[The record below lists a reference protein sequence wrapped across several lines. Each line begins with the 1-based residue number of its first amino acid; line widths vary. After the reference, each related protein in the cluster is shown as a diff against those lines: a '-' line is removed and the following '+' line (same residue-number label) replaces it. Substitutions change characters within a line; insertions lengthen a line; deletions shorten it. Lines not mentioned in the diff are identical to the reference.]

1 MDRRFERRD
10 ETCFLGAGVS
20 TSSVKTASNAP
31 FSGPFPLRIALGIAT
46 AGRPLI
52 LAETLREIAGQ
63 THLPDKVFVCPA
75 ADSDFDAA
83 GAASLPYPLRVV
95 KSRRGLTAQRNA
107 ILDAAHGFDIVV
119 FFDDDFFAA
128 PTYLAE
134 LERCFAADP
143 TVVAISGHVIA
154 DGVKGPGLEVNV
166 ARAVLASFVPAP
178 GAAPPVDQHNAY
190 GCNMSARLDPICKHR
205 LRFDEN
211 LPLYGW
217 LEDVDFCRQLAS
229 HGRIVKNARMI
240 GVHLGFKGGRTSGV
254 RFGYSQVANPLYMW
268 RKGSTG
274 LPWTLRQMSRNL
286 LANIGYLPRP
296 EPWVD
301 RRGRVRG
308 NLLAFHDL
316 IRGRLDPR
324 RILEFK

>member
-1 MDRRFERRD
+1 M
-10 ETCFLGAGVS
+10 
-20 TSSVKTASNAP
+20 KTAPNAP
-31 FSGPFPLRIALGIAT
+31 FSGPLPLRIALGIAT

-63 THLPDKVFVCPA
+63 TRLPDTVFVCPA

-83 GAASLPYPLRVV
+83 GVASLPYPLRVV
-95 KSRRGLTAQRNA
+95 KSPRGITAQRNA
-107 ILDAAHGFDIVV
+107 ILDAAHGFDIVA

-134 LERCFAADP
+134 LERCFAAEP
-143 TVVAISGHVIA
+143 TFVAMSGHVIA
-154 DGVKGPGLEVNV
+154 DGIKGPGLEVNA
-166 ARAVLASFVPAP
+166 ARAALASFVPSP
-178 GAAPPVDQHNAY
+178 DAAPAVDQHNAY
-190 GCNMSARLDPICKHR
+190 GCNMSARLSPIYEHH

-217 LEDVDFCRQLAS
+217 LEDVDFCRRLAS
-229 HGRIVKNARMI
+229 YGRIVKNTRLI
-240 GVHLGFKGGRTSGV
+240 GVHLGVKGGRTSGV
-254 RFGYSQVANPLYMW
+254 RFGYSQVANPLHIW
-268 RKGSTG
+268 RKGSTR
-274 LPWTLRQMSRNL
+274 LPWTLHQMGRNL
-286 LANIGYLPRP
+286 LANFRHAVHP

-301 RRGRVRG
+301 RCGRLRG

-324 RILEFK
+324 RILEIK

>member
-1 MDRRFERRD
+1 M
-10 ETCFLGAGVS
+10 
-20 TSSVKTASNAP
+20 ASNAP
-31 FSGPFPLRIALGIAT
+31 FSGPLPLRIALGIAT

-63 THLPDKVFVCPA
+63 TRLPDKVFVCPA

-83 GAASLPYPLRVV
+83 GAARLPYPLGVV
-95 KSRRGLTAQRNA
+95 KSRRGLTAQRN
-107 ILDAAHGFDIVV
+107 
-119 FFDDDFFAA
+119 
-128 PTYLAE
+128 PTYIAE

-154 DGVKGPGLEVNV
+154 DGVKGPGLEVNA
-166 ARAVLASFVPAP
+166 ARAVLASFVPAQD
-178 GAAPPVDQHNAY
+178 AAPPVDQHNAY
-190 GCNMSARLDPICKHR
+190 GCNMSARLDPIYKHR

-286 LANIGYLPRP
+286 LANIRYLPRP
-296 EPWVD
+296 EPWID
-301 RRGRVRG
+301 RQGRVRG
-308 NLLAFHDL
+308 NLLALHDL